1 VETIKSKDRVFAKAM
16 GADKVVAISRKM
28 GKKEDSLKMGA
39 DLYIA
44 SSGRPTCTK
53 DPPVFSRP
61 R

>member
-1 VETIKSKDRVFAKAM
+1 M

-44 SSGRPTCTK
+44 TEDETVETIKSKDRALTVAQSGSSS
-53 DPPVFSRP
+53 VAI
-61 R
+61 